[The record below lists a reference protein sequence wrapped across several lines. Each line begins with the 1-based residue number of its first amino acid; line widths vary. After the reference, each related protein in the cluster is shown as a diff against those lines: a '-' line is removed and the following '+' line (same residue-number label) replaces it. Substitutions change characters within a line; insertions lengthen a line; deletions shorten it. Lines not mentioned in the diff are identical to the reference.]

1 MQPVWSLS
9 RYLNSWSM
17 RSGVPSLNRSAYTC
31 RHVGTHHQSSSAF
44 CLPCSDQAAS
54 RHP

>member
-17 RSGVPSLNRSAYTC
+17 RSGVPSLKSSEYTYIDAPA
-31 RHVGTHHQSSSAF
+31 HTLNITMPQVTSVPS
-44 CLPCSDQAAS
+44 
-54 RHP
+54 